1 MRSTPRHRCGFAWQ
15 LGSHSG
21 WFNERASRLPRGCA
35 STCAFRRSVGALIVV
50 RSSSHDGTQ
59 VRPALAYS
67 NTRFRLARNRAAE
80 LGISPETWDRWV
92 KEQRLPSPSPGF
104 PTSAPR
110 WRWADVDRKMS
121 GKPDNDA
128 DAFVA
133 SAGKLRNGSKKGRRR
148 ALT

>member
-1 MRSTPRHRCGFAWQ
+1 MTAQKETLYLPPRTP
-15 LGSHSG
+15 
-21 WFNERASRLPRGCA
+21 
-35 STCAFRRSVGALIVV
+35 
-50 RSSSHDGTQ
+50 
-59 VRPALAYS
+59 AYVDRE
-67 NTRFRLARNRAAE
+67 TGAAE
-80 LGISPETWDRWV
+80 LRISPETWDRWV
-92 KEQRLPSPSPGF
+92 KESRLPSPSPGF

-133 SAGKLRNGSKKGRRR
+133 SASKLRNGSEKGRRR